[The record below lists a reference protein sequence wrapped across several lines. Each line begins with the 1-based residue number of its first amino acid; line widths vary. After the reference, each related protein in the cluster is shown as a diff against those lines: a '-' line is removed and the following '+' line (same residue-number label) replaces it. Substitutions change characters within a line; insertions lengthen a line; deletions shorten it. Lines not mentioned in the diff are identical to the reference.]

1 MTRPNN
7 SMVSPLTKRLMARN
21 IMSSP
26 VDTIEE
32 RATLDKV
39 AAKFLSKG
47 ISALFVAPSSDEEP
61 FGIVTTADLVSAIAK
76 GLRPNF
82 TRVADVMS
90 SPLLVVTPNVP
101 IEYVARLMERAN
113 VRHVAVFNGR
123 EIVGIISHRDVLRA
137 MTPENL
143 EQPAKEH
150 AKAAA

>member
-1 MTRPNN
+1 MP
-7 SMVSPLTKRLMARN
+7 KRLMARN

-32 RATLDKV
+32 RATLDKA
-39 AAKFLSKG
+39 AAKLLSKG
-47 ISALFVAPSSDEEP
+47 ISALFVAPTSDEEP
-61 FGIVTTADLVSAIAK
+61 FGIVTTADLVGAVAK
-76 GLRPNF
+76 GLRPHF
-82 TRVADVMS
+82 TRVSDVMT

-101 IEYVARLMERAN
+101 VEYVARLMDRAT

-143 EQPAKEH
+143 EEPTKER